1 LPPDKR
7 HTPPSVLICAGNL
20 GGGGVQ
26 SHLTLLCRLLRRH
39 GAGVTLV
46 GSDRGWPAQTLSDLR
61 SDGVNLRLPPAAI
74 CRFAKLRS
82 AFAAAAAP
90 LWGRGDFTSLC
101 NIGEGRLQLLFRKW
115 VSRRTVSIYHE
126 IVDDPRPDNLRG
138 RCALAADA
146 VIANSAVV
154 QAQFTSQ
161 WPRMPVRVIPFLT
174 ASAVMPV
181 PKPRP
186 PIGDR
191 PLRMTYL
198 GRIVGH
204 KRPHD
209 LVRRWRQLTAAP
221 PLASARLDVYGYDPD
236 GRFIAEM
243 RETIATEKLGD
254 RITLHGAYE
263 PAALD
268 SILAQSD
275 VVVLPSW
282 FEGLPLSLVEAMQ
295 RGVPIVACAA
305 GGVAEFAD
313 GNPDVVITS
322 TNLDDFDA
330 GLATMA
336 AKLRAGQIDAVRLH
350 HWAESRYGYETV
362 SKLWLDA
369 LLRPREF
376 WNIP

>member
-1 LPPDKR
+1 LPPDQR
-7 HTPPSVLICAGNL
+7 HSPPSVLICAGNL

-26 SHLTLLCRLLRRH
+26 SHLTILCRLLRRH

-46 GSDRGWPAQTLSDLR
+46 GSDRGWPAQTLADLQ
-61 SDGVNLRLPPAAI
+61 SDGVRMRLPPAAI
-74 CRFAKLRS
+74 CGFAKLRS

-90 LWGRGDFTSLC
+90 LWARGDFTSLC

-115 VSRRTVSIYHE
+115 VGRRTVSIYHE
-126 IVDDPRPDNLRG
+126 IVDAPKPDNLRG

-154 QAQFTSQ
+154 QTQFTSQ
-161 WPRMPVRVIPFLT
+161 WPNMAVRVIPFLT
-174 ASAVMPV
+174 ASAPLS
-181 PKPRP
+181 PPPLRP
-186 PIGDR
+186 PVGDR

-198 GRIVGH
+198 GRIVAH
-204 KRPHD
+204 KRPHH
-209 LVRRWRQLTAAP
+209 LVRRWRQITAAP
-221 PLASARLDVYGYDPD
+221 PLAPARLDVYGYDPD

-243 RETIATEKLGD
+243 RQTIAAENLSD
-254 RITLHGAYE
+254 QITLHGSYV
-263 PAALD
+263 PSALD
-268 SILAQSD
+268 SILSQSD
-275 VVVLPSW
+275 VVILPSQY
-282 FEGLPLSLVEAMQ
+282 EGLPLSLVEAMQ

-322 TNLDDFDA
+322 TDLDDFAA

-350 HWAESRYGYETV
+350 HWAEFRYGYETV

-376 WNIP
+376 WKIP